1 MKKKEYMNILKENV
15 LQTVSSNWSTQSP
28 DLNSTE
34 NLWDELKTKIQEGVA
49 KKNTVNVEECQ
60 WFAKEE
66 WLWLL
71 GKFVKN

>member
-49 KKNTVNVEECQ
+49 KKKHSKCGGVSVICQGRMTVITREIC
-60 WFAKEE
+60 
-66 WLWLL
+66 
-71 GKFVKN
+71 